1 MKTDNETREVLDLFK
16 QFGQEERGKFLR
28 YMRIVDALQR
38 TEALNAAFLSEIDA
52 GTMGCQDDDESF
64 VLCVCFDGA
73 RRSE

>member
-1 MKTDNETREVLDLFK
+1 MKTDNDTQEVLKLFK

-52 GTMGCQDDDESF
+52 GTMTQEKESEY
-64 VLCVCFDGA
+64 LNA
-73 RRSE
+73 MEKALTA